1 MEKYNVPLT
10 TYNGSTMSDSDKQP
24 VQTGDNAQGGSG
36 QGNKN
41 QKRTLKGRSCM
52 PTNGNGTAGFRG
64 DTEEM
69 TGHVFELP
77 VKGNQYAMMLAVL
90 KCYVS
95 VTYDSGLAM
104 ASLFA
109 KTPSTPTSITTP
121 GSAPKATGKTKEG
134 QALVTEFDTEMFKL
148 PRLQGLPHQASR
160 AKARPEHTVCC
171 HHQTVQQDTP
181 STPFLPSNIHREG
194 TSRRL
199 SVVALR
205 DPNRRN

>member
-1 MEKYNVPLT
+1 MPKA
-10 TYNGSTMSDSDKQP
+10 GRDKATKTRKEP
-24 VQTGDNAQGGSG
+24 WLKGGS
-36 QGNKN
+36 
-41 QKRTLKGRSCM
+41 RM

-77 VKGNQYAMMLAVL
+77 VKGNQYATTLAVL
-90 KCYVS
+90 KRYIS
-95 VTYDSGLAM
+95 VTYDSGPAM
-104 ASLFA
+104 ASLFT
-109 KTPSTPTSITTP
+109 KTPSTPTITTP

-148 PRLQGLPHQASR
+148 DC
-160 AKARPEHTVCC
+160 KAYHTKLRELKRDLITLFAVIIS
-171 HHQTVQQDTP
+171 QTVQQDTP